1 MSLHQLRR
9 SKLVRWLSAVLGLA
23 ILILAIDTIRL
34 QLQDYSITDILQ
46 AMDAIGARQLLEAL
60 LLTIGSYTAIATY
73 DILAFRYIRHPLSP
87 LKVALSGLVTYAI
100 SPNIGF
106 AFFTGGALRYRLY
119 SAWNVSAIEIAEVT
133 LFSNLSLWVGV
144 CAVAGAV
151 FVVAPIPVPA
161 RIAIPLGSLP
171 LLGVVFVA
179 LAATYLVLA
188 ATLKRSLQVGDR
200 RIRFPS
206 FKLAVSQIAVFA
218 ADWGCAA
225 VALFLLLDLPPT
237 VTFPQFFSVY
247 VVGLG
252 LGLLS
257 TVPGGVGVFET
268 VMLLFLSQFAAE
280 PDILGA
286 LIVFRCLYYFLPFV
300 LCVTGLGMYELRRS
314 FRRSQQS
321 DSPDRAH

>member
-1 MSLHQLRR
+1 M
-9 SKLVRWLSAVLGLA
+9 LA
-23 ILILAIDTIRL
+23 INTIRL
-34 QLQDYSITDILQ
+34 QLQDYKFADVLQ
-46 AMDAIGARQLLEAL
+46 AMDAIGARQLVGAL
-60 LLTIGSYTAIATY
+60 LLTILSYTAISTY
-73 DILAFRYIRHPLSP
+73 DILAFRYIRRPLPP

-106 AFFTGGALRYRLY
+106 AFFTGGALRFRLY
-119 SAWNVSAIEIAEVT
+119 SAWNVTAIEIAEVT

-144 CAVAGAV
+144 CAVAGTV

-161 RIAIPLGSLP
+161 HIAIPLGSLQ

-179 LAATYLVLA
+179 MAATYLVLA
-188 ATLKRSLQVGDR
+188 AKLRRSLKVGDR
-200 RIRFPS
+200 RIQFPS
-206 FKLAVSQIAVFA
+206 FKLAVSQIVVFA

-225 VALFLLLDLPPT
+225 VALFLLLDLPAT

-268 VMLLFLSQFAAE
+268 IMLLFLSQFAAE
-280 PDILGA
+280 PTILGA
-286 LIVFRCLYYFLPFV
+286 LIIFRCLYYFLPFV
-300 LCVTGLGMYELRRS
+300 LCVVGLGGYELRRS
-314 FRRSQQS
+314 FRRTHQS
-321 DSPDRAH
+321 DSSDRAH

>member
-1 MSLHQLRR
+1 M
-9 SKLVRWLSAVLGLA
+9 LGLA
-23 ILILAIDTIRL
+23 ILLLAIYTIRL
-34 QLQDYSITDILQ
+34 QLQDYNFADVLR
-46 AMDAIGARQLLEAL
+46 AMDAIGARQLLGAL
-60 LLTIGSYTAIATY
+60 MLTMLSYTAIAVY
-73 DILAFRYIRHPLSP
+73 DILAFRYIRHPLPP

-119 SAWNVSAIEIAEVT
+119 SAWNVTAIEIAEVIV
-133 LFSNLSLWVGV
+133 FSNLSLWVGV
-144 CAVAGAV
+144 CTVAGAV
-151 FVVAPIPVPA
+151 FVMAPIPVPTH
-161 RIAIPLGSLP
+161 IAIPLGSLR
-171 LLGVVFVA
+171 LLGVAFVV

-200 RIRFPS
+200 FIRFPS
-206 FKLAVSQIAVFA
+206 FKLAVSQIGVFA

-225 VALFLLLDLPPT
+225 AALFLLLGLPGT
-237 VTFPQFFSVY
+237 VSFPQFFSAY
-247 VVGLG
+247 VVALG

-300 LCVTGLGMYELRRS
+300 LCVAGLGVYELCRS
-314 FRRSQQS
+314 FYRL
-321 DSPDRAH
+321 P